1 MQIKPAVTEKT
12 SDVLK
17 NVFRSNLLQYALM
30 AVCAVGYPVYKNLPQ
45 SVQAKVGENLLW
57 SGIGVSFATQLLNGK
72 IREHRLSM
80 GDLSKEV
87 AAYALLSAPEAK
99 NLSLLRDAVSG
110 KGFTETL
117 LSPLTKTIDSLV
129 SRNPEDEI

>member
-17 NVFRSNLLQYALM
+17 NVSQSNLLQYGFM
-30 AVCAVGYPVYKNLPQ
+30 AVCAVGYPVYMNLPQ
-45 SVQAKVGENLLW
+45 AVQAKVGQNFLW
-57 SGIGVSFATQLLNGK
+57 AGVGVGFATQLLNGK
-72 IREHRLSM
+72 IRENRLKM
-80 GDLSKEV
+80 GDTAKDI

-110 KGFTETL
+110 TGITETL
-117 LSPLTKTIDSLV
+117 LDPLTKTIDSLV